1 MSGIDYFALFASLGP
16 CLAVSCVPD
25 AALVH
30 LLLEQ
35 RAEVEVT
42 GREGETPVHLAS
54 LMGHAKVLDL
64 LLEASASPNILA
76 IDGKGALSHAC
87 YRGHLEVVQSLLLYK
102 AVDRPDAGQRRGL
115 HWAAQHGHEAILDIL
130 LPSSINAQDAVGA
143 TALSLAAQR
152 GHLEVVRQ
160 LVEANAELD
169 LQGCDGETAL
179 MLASLNG
186 HLEVVQYLVQ
196 ANADLMITAKDGFDA
211 LRLAA
216 EAEQLEVMQQLL
228 LLGAEVPPEGLLL
241 PQDASCSE
249 DLVLTKS
256 LAKQLLVER
265 AVAGDDALARQWGF
279 NGNGQQLLDAVSRAG
294 CEVPQ
299 AKSALSGKNPRTL
312 TDFTSS
318 ASVGT
323 EVKSQK
329 EQGENPWTLV
339 WISDQAFKP
348 TAVSLKTQ
356 LESLGCQ
363 VKGYKTNKNAARA
376 LDKKRGLVRTVVMV
390 TAAEALPFLQYL
402 SSRPELAST
411 PVVVEATR
419 GYGSIPKSPSV
430 QVCESFDA
438 AAKAVWTVAHEP
450 GFG

>member
-1 MSGIDYFALFASLGP
+1 MSCWARLLLEALQDRDEALARQALARGATFEEINEVGDTPLLLACRSGSSNIAKELIQRQANLEARDRRHRFAALHL
-16 CLAVSCVPD
+16 VSARGD

-130 LPSSINAQDAVGA
+130 PPSSINAQDAVGA

-299 AKSALSGKNPRTL
+299 E
-312 TDFTSS
+312 TDPP
-318 ASVGT
+318 G
-323 EVKSQK
+323 
-329 EQGENPWTLV
+329 
-339 WISDQAFKP
+339 
-348 TAVSLKTQ
+348 
-356 LESLGCQ
+356 
-363 VKGYKTNKNAARA
+363 
-376 LDKKRGLVRTVVMV
+376 GL
-390 TAAEALPFLQYL
+390 
-402 SSRPELAST
+402 
-411 PVVVEATR
+411 
-419 GYGSIPKSPSV
+419 
-430 QVCESFDA
+430 FD
-438 AAKAVWTVAHEP
+438 WDD
-450 GFG
+450 F